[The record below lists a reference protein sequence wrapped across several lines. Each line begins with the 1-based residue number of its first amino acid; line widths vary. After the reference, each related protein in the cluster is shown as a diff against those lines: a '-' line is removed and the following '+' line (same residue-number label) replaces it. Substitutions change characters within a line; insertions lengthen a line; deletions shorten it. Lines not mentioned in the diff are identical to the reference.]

1 MLHGLLKAHVFEHAE
16 DCVETMLVQSTQP
29 IQLLTVCDLNEL
41 LQSLVVLCMERAS
54 QLGLTLPELLK
65 LPFLLGGELSL
76 NASHLSD
83 LVLLI

>member
-1 MLHGLLKAHVFEHAE
+1 M
-16 DCVETMLVQSTQP
+16 ETVLVQSAQP
-29 IQLLTVCDLNEL
+29 IQLLTVCDLKEL
-41 LQSLVVLCMERAS
+41 LQPLVVLCMERS
-54 QLGLTLPELLK
+54 RQLGLALPDLLK